1 MCPRLSDRSSC
12 CLTNRPITLI
22 FRDCFSCDNSF
33 PNVSN
38 RGSTVVLVS
47 HDVDLINDVATN
59 VIHFYNQSLAYY
71 PGNYRDFLRYK
82 RQNDLHTLR
91 ENAALE
97 KKRDSLM
104 QTIDNLKK
112 QPVPKRG
119 GAKKKGR
126 AIESAKKKLEKQG
139 LTRDEKGHRWSAQ
152 TAGSGN

>member
-1 MCPRLSDRSSC
+1 
-12 CLTNRPITLI
+12 
-22 FRDCFSCDNSF
+22 
-33 PNVSN
+33 
-38 RGSTVVLVS
+38 LVS
-47 HDVDLINDVATN
+47 HDVDLINDVATD
-59 VIHFYNQSLAYY
+59 VIHFYNRSLKYY
-71 PGNYRDFLRYK
+71 PGNYRDFKAYK
-82 RQNDLHTLR
+82 LQNDLHTLR

-139 LTRDEKGHRWSAQ
+139 LTRDEQGHRWSAQ
-152 TAGSGN
+152 TAGSGNYSTQNIVMLACFG